1 MANKITFMLL
11 KVLST
16 MRKGFTLIEVLVSL
30 VILSMIAIISSNILQ
45 SSLETE
51 RTVSNRLN
59 DAKNLNFASIIIKRD
74 IRQIINVPLR
84 DYYGNLINGT
94 MIGNNIENKI
104 SFNSN
109 IKSNSQN
116 TSPIKR
122 IEYVIEDDAFI
133 RKQYFSANP
142 YNAEDY
148 FETKLIKNVSEMN
161 IEFMYKQ
168 KWHSQWP
175 INSETQKLIPAL
187 LRLEF
192 KQDNKEYVWIIEPNI
207 DYVL

>member
-1 MANKITFMLL
+1 
-11 KVLST
+11 
-16 MRKGFTLIEVLVSL
+16 
-30 VILSMIAIISSNILQ
+30 MIAIISSNILQ

-142 YNAEDY
+142 YNVEDY

>member
-94 MIGNNIENKI
+94 MIGNNNENKI

-142 YNAEDY
+142 YNVEDY